1 MLLRRA
7 ARCHRPVRRGAVP
20 AGVLVVGLL
29 AAGCAN
35 STAATRSSDGTVNVT
50 VGVSGSNVNI
60 LPLWVAQK
68 KGYFKQHH
76 VNVKIAVLTP
86 TTTNSALTSGSVQF
100 LAGSAKN
107 FLTAVEHGTDQLTVA
122 QTSIGV
128 PLGIAVSNKYAKAH
142 HITASTPL
150 ATVAKDLVGSTGGSS
165 SESTTAEANL
175 FLRQYGVDTSKMK
188 VATLSSPTI
197 YQSALKSARI
207 DWFCTSEPT
216 PLQAQAAGAGIV
228 VANSK
233 NVPAWAPDK
242 MGPGNI
248 TITKKSYAAKNP
260 DVVSDFT
267 QAMQDAVK
275 YIHDNEQSAALVDIA
290 AAESPGVPRDV
301 LKEAISEIDWPE
313 NSGMTAQQ
321 WSTGVAFTASIGAA
335 DAKTTVKEGADWTNK
350 YLG

>member
-1 MLLRRA
+1 LLVLGLVA
-7 ARCHRPVRRGAVP
+7 TGCGSSSAV
-20 AGVLVVGLL
+20 
-29 AAGCAN
+29 
-35 STAATRSSDGTVNVT
+35 SRSSDGTVNVT
-50 VGVSGSNVNI
+50 VGVSGANVNI
-60 LPLWVAQK
+60 LPVWVAMK
-68 KGYFKQHH
+68 KGYFSRHH
-76 VNVKIAVLTP
+76 INVKLAVLTP

-122 QTSIGV
+122 QTSLGV
-128 PLGIAVSNKYAKAH
+128 PLGLAVSAKYAKAH

-165 SESTTAEANL
+165 SESTTAEVNL
-175 FLRQYGVDTSKMK
+175 FLRQYGVDTSRMK

-197 YQSALKSARI
+197 YQSALKAGRI

-248 TITKKSYAAKNP
+248 TITTKSYASKNP
-260 DVVSDFT
+260 DVVGDFT
-267 QAMQDAVK
+267 RAMQDAVK
-275 YIHDNEQSAALVDIA
+275 YIHDNEQSDALVDIA
-290 AAESPGVPRDV
+290 SAESPGVPRNV
-301 LKEAISEIDWPE
+301 LKEAISEIDWPG
-313 NSGMTAQQ
+313 NSRMTAAQ
-321 WSTGVAFTASIGAA
+321 WTTGVAFTASIGAA
-335 DAKTTVKEGADWTNK
+335 AASTKVKEGTDWTNK

>member
-1 MLLRRA
+1 MLMRRA
-7 ARCHRPVRRGAVP
+7 ALRHRLSRRGAVP
-20 AGVLVVGLL
+20 AFLVTAGLL
-29 AAGCAN
+29 AAGCGSSA
-35 STAATRSSDGTVNVT
+35 SAAKSSDGTVAVT
-50 VGVSGSNVNI
+50 VGVSGANVNI
-60 LPLWVAQK
+60 LPVWVAQK
-68 KGYFKQHH
+68 KGFFAAHH
-76 VNVKIAVLTP
+76 VNVKLAVLTP
-86 TTTNSALTSGSVQF
+86 TITNSALTSGSVQF

-122 QTSIGV
+122 QTSTGV
-128 PLGIAVSNKYAKAH
+128 PLGLVISTKYAKAH
-142 HITASTPL
+142 HITAATPL
-150 ATVAKDLVGSTGGSS
+150 ATVARELVGSTGGSS

-175 FLRQYGVDTSKMK
+175 FLRRYGVDTGKMK

-197 YQSALKSARI
+197 YQSALKSGRI

-216 PLQAQAAGAGIV
+216 PLQAQAAGAGVV

-233 NVPAWAPDK
+233 NVPAWASDR

-248 TITKKSYAAKNP
+248 TITKKSYASGHP

-275 YIHDNEQSAALVDIA
+275 YIHDNEGSAALTDIA
-290 AAESPGVPRDV
+290 AAESPGVPRAI

-313 NSGMTAQQ
+313 NSRMTAEQ
-321 WSTGVAFTASIGAA
+321 WTTGVRFTVSIGAA
-335 DAKTTVKEGADWTNK
+335 KASTTVKEGTDWTNK